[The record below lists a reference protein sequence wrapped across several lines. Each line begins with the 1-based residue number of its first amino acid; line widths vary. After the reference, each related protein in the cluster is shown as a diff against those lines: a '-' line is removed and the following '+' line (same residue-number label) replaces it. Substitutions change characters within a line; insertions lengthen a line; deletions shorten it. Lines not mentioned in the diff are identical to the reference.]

1 MIAGTEI
8 SPLLSVPPGP
18 EQATNLF
25 WAPDFVARREGVR
38 TGFGCLRPS
47 FSSGGA
53 PQSRPPGADA
63 VSLFAAQPTDLLEM
77 LDFHN
82 LPSGVTKTTGFCATR
97 RSSKGP
103 DVAYRVSKD
112 AQLSMPTKQLYPG
125 KWHPIPVQGG
135 GGNAGDSR
143 GQRGSWSGWL
153 QQNPGCAS
161 WESSSL

>member
-1 MIAGTEI
+1 
-8 SPLLSVPPGP
+8 
-18 EQATNLF
+18 
-25 WAPDFVARREGVR
+25 
-38 TGFGCLRPS
+38 
-47 FSSGGA
+47 
-53 PQSRPPGADA
+53 
-63 VSLFAAQPTDLLEM
+63 M

-125 KWHPIPVQGG
+125 KRHRIPVQGG

-143 GQRGSWSGWL
+143 GL
-153 QQNPGCAS
+153 
-161 WESSSL
+161 